1 MNKSKQKKRLPTPKQ
16 KIFIDEYTK
25 TGNATEAA
33 SKAYKCNNRMTAAS
47 IGKEN
52 LWKPYIEADIN
63 KRLADAKNMIYTI
76 AMTSE
81 KDDTKLR
88 ACQDIADRVEGKPV
102 QRVISENVIKVID
115 ENTPMEELLS
125 IIKK

>member
-1 MNKSKQKKRLPTPKQ
+1 M
-16 KIFIDEYTK
+16 
-25 TGNATEAA
+25 A
-33 SKAYKCNNRMTAAS
+33 S
-47 IGKEN
+47 EN
-52 LWKPYIEADIN
+52 LSKPLIVQGIED
-63 KRLADAKNMIYTI
+63 RLKAAKDMIYTI

-102 QRVISENVIKVID
+102 QRVVSENIVKVID